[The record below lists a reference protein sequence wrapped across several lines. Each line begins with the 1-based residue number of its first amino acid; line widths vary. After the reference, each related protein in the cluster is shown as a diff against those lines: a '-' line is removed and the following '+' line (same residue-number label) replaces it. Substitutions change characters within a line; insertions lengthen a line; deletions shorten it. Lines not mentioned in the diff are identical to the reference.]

1 MDEWE
6 AGGGRGGRGVTGT
19 VGYPNPRK
27 SERGASV
34 DHHMTAGPSQI
45 MGNSTRRQARADVQQ
60 QQRQSL
66 EYGELGGIRECLT
79 GGTKDQA

>member
-1 MDEWE
+1 MDERE
-6 AGGGRGGRGVTGT
+6 AGGVGGVTGT

-27 SERGASV
+27 SERGESV

-45 MGNSTRRQARADVQQ
+45 MGNSTRRQARADMLH

-66 EYGELGGIRECLT
+66 EYGELGGIRDWLI
-79 GGTKDQA
+79 KDQA